1 VNDGDLR
8 LCPRAEAV
16 HAFTS
21 ESGRE
26 REKLLQIFDGLAR
39 HPFEP
44 GDYSESGLTG
54 REYQVKLQ
62 DGLIVTWW
70 VDHAA
75 KEVRIVR
82 LEWA

>member
-1 VNDGDLR
+1 MEPYDFALD
-8 LCPRAEAV
+8 AEAI

-26 REKLLQIFDGLAR
+26 REKFLQIFDGLAR
-39 HPFEP
+39 RPFEP

-54 REYQVKLQ
+54 REYQLKLQ
-62 DGLIVTWW
+62 DDLIVTWW

>member
-1 VNDGDLR
+1 MEPYDFALD
-8 LCPRAEAV
+8 AEAV

-44 GDYSESGLTG
+44 GD
-54 REYQVKLQ
+54 
-62 DGLIVTWW
+62 
-70 VDHAA
+70 
-75 KEVRIVR
+75 
-82 LEWA
+82 

>member
-1 VNDGDLR
+1 
-8 LCPRAEAV
+8 
-16 HAFTS
+16 
-21 ESGRE
+21 
-26 REKLLQIFDGLAR
+26 LAR

-44 GDYSESGLTG
+44 GDYREAGLKG
-54 REYQVKLQ
+54 REYEVKLH
-62 DGLIVTWW
+62 DDLIVTWW